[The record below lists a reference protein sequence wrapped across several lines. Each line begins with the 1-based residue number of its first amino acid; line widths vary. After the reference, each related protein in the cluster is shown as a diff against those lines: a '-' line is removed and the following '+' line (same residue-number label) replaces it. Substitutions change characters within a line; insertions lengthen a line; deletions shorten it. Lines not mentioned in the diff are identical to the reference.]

1 MRVTVFKT
9 LFAAFTTTAGA
20 YLGFFK
26 GGGVTLCHAQG
37 TYQIGMST
45 STPCYTKSDFFL
57 DEQWAWGEGQAYK
70 IAT

>member
-9 LFAAFTTTAGA
+9 LFAAFIPRAGA

-26 GGGVTLCHAQG
+26 GGGGGVTLCHAQG

-57 DEQWAWGEGQAYK
+57 DEQ
-70 IAT
+70 